1 MSSREI
7 YLDHAATTP
16 VDPIVADTM
25 ARVQARCY
33 ADPSSPHIT
42 TIAFPGID
50 RQAFMMAANLDDIAV
65 ATGTACASGSQEP
78 APSLIAMNL
87 SKPVIQSAIRFSFG
101 YTTNKSDLKEALEK
115 ICQILINCTKKP

>member
-1 MSSREI
+1 M
-7 YLDHAATTP
+7 TP
-16 VDPIVADTM
+16 VIICQSAS
-25 ARVQARCY
+25 R
-33 ADPSSPHIT
+33 SPHIT
-42 TIAFPGID
+42 IIAFPGID

-101 YTTNKSDLKEALEK
+101 YTTNESDLKEALEK